1 MLQHTDTDRQS
12 LQSPL
17 TLREL
22 LTPVFFFG
30 RQALLAF
37 VIPVVLALAAAS
49 FAKPVYVAQSRLLI
63 LLGSDYVFNG
73 DASGAGQGMSFDRA
87 QIVHAETEILG
98 SKDIRVSALQAIG
111 IDRVYP
117 HAHWTGDGVTEA
129 AERLDKDLKVEDV
142 PQSNVIELTLKNGD
156 PAVAKALL
164 DKIVALYIDRRREV
178 FGRADAQ
185 ALAPERADLEARLGK
200 SEAALAAFANAHA
213 IGDYNQELQAVQ
225 TQQGQLQNELE
236 TVDQQL
242 ATASARS
249 AVLAGRVHKT
259 QPVVELLTDN
269 GRSQQV
275 EDLTKQLLDLQNRR
289 RDAAAKYQ
297 DGYPLVA
304 ELDRQ
309 IAALQSTLQGAPQN
323 QVTLVR
329 KGVNPVYQTLDTEM
343 AIAQSDSAGLAG
355 GRNRIEQSLQAV
367 NKRLA
372 EMMDIGP
379 QYRALSRDVAT
390 IEAALQDVT
399 KRAEDASVEASLDR
413 SHANVRVIQAAEV
426 QAHGHSGR
434 LPLLAAGVVLGL
446 AAAAATIVVLYA
458 LSEVMVSPYEVETK
472 LKLPAIVAA
481 PRGRL
486 GGRRG
491 EGPLRAEYLNV
502 NDAYF
507 IVRLLASLSKK
518 EGGVIELIS
527 AAEGEGVTTLAIDL
541 ALLVAAR
548 TELKVL
554 ILDVEPR
561 AGDETSTRLVQR
573 GGYLHQASPSGSVLQ
588 LGNTRAYVSRPIG
601 AGGKS
606 LSESDAL
613 KCLESAR
620 AHYDLVIVDAP
631 ALESSYTGVAI
642 ARRADLVL
650 AVVEAERTRAA
661 VANNLIDRIAASG
674 AEVTGVILNK
684 RRFHIP
690 RMIYSRL

>member
-1 MLQHTDTDRQS
+1 VLQHTDTDRQS

-30 RQALLAF
+30 RAALLAF
-37 VIPVVLALAAAS
+37 IIPVVLALVAAS

-98 SKDIRVSALQAIG
+98 SKDIRVRALQAIG
-111 IDRVYP
+111 VDRVYP
-117 HAHWTGDGVTEA
+117 NAHWTGQGLDEA
-129 AERLDKDLKVEDV
+129 TERLDKDLKIENV
-142 PQSNVIELTLKNGD
+142 PQSNVIELTLKNGN

-164 DKIVALYIDRRREV
+164 DKIVELYIERRREV

-200 SEAALAAFANAHA
+200 SEAALAAFANAHS

-225 TQQGQLQNELE
+225 TQQAQLQNEME

-249 AVLAGRVHKT
+249 AALAGRVHNT
-259 QPVVELLTDN
+259 QATVELMTDN
-269 GRSQQV
+269 GRSQQT

-289 RDAAAKYQ
+289 REAAAKYQ

-309 IAALQSTLQGAPQN
+309 IATLQSNLAAAPQA
-323 QVTLVR
+323 QVTLTR

-343 AIAQSDSAGLAG
+343 AIAQSDSAGLAS
-355 GRNRIEQSLQAV
+355 GRKRIEQSLQTV
-367 NKRLA
+367 NARLA
-372 EMMDIGP
+372 ELMNIGP
-379 QYRALSRDVAT
+379 QYRDLSRDVST
-390 IEAALQDVT
+390 IETALQDVT

-446 AAAAATIVVLYA
+446 AAAIATIVVLYA

-472 LKLPAIVAA
+472 LKLPTIVAT
-481 PRGRL
+481 PRGRG
-486 GGRRG
+486 GGRRKD
-491 EGPLRAEYLNV
+491 GPLKAEYLSDS
-502 NDAYF
+502 DAYF

-518 EGGVIELIS
+518 EGGVVELI
-527 AAEGEGVTTLAIDL
+527 AAVDGEGVTTLAIDL

-554 ILDVEPR
+554 ILDIEPR
-561 AGDETSTRLVQR
+561 AGDEASARMVQR
-573 GGYLHQASPSGSVLQ
+573 GGHLHQVSPGGQVLR
-588 LGNTRAYVSRPIG
+588 LANTRAYVSRPIS
-601 AGGKS
+601 A
-606 LSESDAL
+606 DAL

-620 AHYDLVIVDAP
+620 AHYDLVIIDAP
-631 ALESSYTGVAI
+631 SLESSYTGVAI

-690 RMIYSRL
+690 RMIYSKL